1 MGSPLLVP
9 PTLTSFSIP
18 PPSPRTAKAAR
29 LSSDLG
35 LGFGLRPSNTRG
47 DRAREVGVPSV
58 AGLATAVEVDTDM
71 RRDPERGRE
80 SLPEPSEGDWA
91 ARVKMGGGAKGKA
104 LPGDVGVG
112 VLGPAVRPVGDVE
125 VGLGRAALGPRAGVL
140 VLVLA
145 L

>member
-1 MGSPLLVP
+1 MGVQ
-9 PTLTSFSIP
+9 
-18 PPSPRTAKAAR
+18 
-29 LSSDLG
+29 
-35 LGFGLRPSNTRG
+35 
-47 DRAREVGVPSV
+47 SV

-104 LPGDVGVG
+104 LPGGVGVG
-112 VLGPAVRPVGDVE
+112 LLGPAVRPIGDVE
-125 VGLGRAALGPRAGVL
+125 VGLGGAALGPRAGVL